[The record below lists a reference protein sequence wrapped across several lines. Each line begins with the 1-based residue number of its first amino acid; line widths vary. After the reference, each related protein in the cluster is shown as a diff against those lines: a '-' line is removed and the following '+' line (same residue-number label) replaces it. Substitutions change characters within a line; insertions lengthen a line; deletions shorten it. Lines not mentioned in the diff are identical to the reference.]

1 MENKMHQVTKTIDRR
16 SLSVPEFAQRHGI
29 STATI
34 WRRIAEGEITV
45 FKTGHL
51 TRILVEEEDR
61 WLSERLSTADQQTRD

>member
-1 MENKMHQVTKTIDRR
+1 MNQAKEVIGRM

-51 TRILVEEEDR
+51 TRILVEEENR

>member
-1 MENKMHQVTKTIDRR
+1 MYQEAQPIERKSFSVT
-16 SLSVPEFAQRHGI
+16 EFAKRHGI

-61 WLSERLSTADQQTRD
+61 WLSERLSTADQPTRD